1 MIKTYIRVVLN
12 SDGESPKQIIERMR
26 KVGAVAVVGDYDFEF
41 SLEDDQRLFDKL
53 EEVHE
58 VLRGS
63 GVSYT
68 LTTQPATEA
77 APSARTRKV
86 VGRYMDL
93 KSVELRRSLYKAKI
107 ERWRAMGLDVSEL
120 EKVLE
125 EDPDKFREVSKDFLK
140 THLNNLSVVKD
151 VRHSENRV
159 DGEILAL
166 LDENGKSI
174 PEIARTT
181 GYFEDQV
188 VLSLGRLISSG
199 SARRSQRGDIE
210 VYCMV
215 PPPAPPVVRTMELIP
230 ARDDEDAKKRI
241 LAAIPNEGA
250 SAKDIIRSAK
260 VPRDQ
265 FMRALSSLLSSGK
278 IRKVQASG
286 KEFYIRT

>member
-12 SDGESPKQIIERMR
+12 SDGESPRQIIERMR
-26 KVGAVAVVGDYDFEF
+26 KIGAVAVVGDYDFEF

-77 APSARTRKV
+77 APTARTRKV
-86 VGRYMDL
+86 VGRYVDL
-93 KSVELRRSLYKAKI
+93 KSVELRKSLYKAKI
-107 ERWRAMGLDVSEL
+107 ERWRAMGLDVTAL
-120 EKVLE
+120 EKTLE
-125 EDPDKFREVSKDFLK
+125 NDPDKFREVSKDFLR
-140 THLNNLSVVKD
+140 THLNHLSVVKD
-151 VRHSENRV
+151 VRHGENRV

-166 LDENGKSI
+166 LDENGRSI
-174 PEIARTT
+174 PEIAKTT

-199 SARRSQRGDIE
+199 SARRSQRGEVE

-215 PPPAPPVVRTMELIP
+215 APPAPSVTGAMELIP
-230 ARDDEDAKKRI
+230 AKDDEDARKRI
-241 LAAIPNEGA
+241 LAAIPKEGA
-250 SAKDIIRSAK
+250 TAKDLIRNAK
-260 VPRDQ
+260 LPREQ
-265 FMRALSSLLSSGK
+265 FLKALSSLLSDGK

-286 KEFYIRT
+286 KDFYIRT